1 MGSVQTLKKDKIM
14 SEFKVKFRGVRGSY
28 PIANKDFLQY
38 GGNTSCVEINV
49 NGHLIILDAGTGL
62 IDIGN
67 ELIAKYIASAT
78 KSEKRTPIN
87 ATVLISHIHQD
98 HIQGFTFF
106 RPLHIPSSNINVFG
120 NVNYNESLADEISE
134 LLFGKSFPLDLG
146 DIAGNLNIKDLNET
160 EGIILRHG
168 ESPIIKR
175 IENEK
180 DAQLEKE
187 DDVLITCYRSYAHPQ
202 EGVLIYKIK
211 YKDKTLVYA
220 TDKESYPGGDKKL
233 INYARGC
240 NLLIHDAQYTTDD
253 YLDSFVPKQG
263 YGHSTFEMAVDA
275 KKQSGAEKLVFFH
288 FDPSYD
294 DNKLNS
300 IKEQYKLQEDII
312 LAYEGLEIDLM

>member
-1 MGSVQTLKKDKIM
+1 M

-67 ELIAKYIASAT
+67 ELIAKYIVSAT
-78 KSEKRTPIN
+78 KTEKRTPIN

-240 NLLIHDAQYTTDD
+240 NLLIHDAQYTTED

-275 KKQSGAEKLVFFH
+275 KNQSGAEKLVFFH